1 MPLPTRLVRLLRLGA
16 LPMVFVVVLLAPALF
31 GLRSLGGSDQ
41 LYRQQ
46 PWSNQADVPSSI
58 TGGLTWDTYDFFQPR
73 WIEQRER
80 LIEGDLPLMG
90 DTYAGGEPLAGL
102 PITGML
108 DPLHVPWLLLPPW
121 LAPGFTKALQ
131 LLVAIGF
138 TAGWCRRL
146 GLSRRAGLVGG
157 LVFATSGFVTYWT
170 GWPQSNT
177 AAVIPVVF
185 FAAEGVLQRPTVR
198 RGAGLAL
205 AFGWLLAAGF
215 PALALYTLMVLG
227 PYVCVRLWC
236 THRDGPV
243 RARVPVAWLRRLAVL
258 AGGGALGV
266 MLLAVQLQPLRDL
279 VSFNLAERGGRA
291 GRASEPWRF
300 LTGMVFP
307 HLQGIPN
314 WNEGVLVEPTSGQY
328 YVGIV
333 ALALIAFGCTRRVS
347 RLPRGVRTFLLA
359 AAAYIYAVMF
369 IGGPFLAVL
378 RLVPFFDQNPA
389 ERMNSVAC
397 LLFAVLAAA
406 GAEAWWQR
414 DEGRWPWLRSVALGA
429 GGLLVVGGVA
439 GAVRRWNAIPGAAL
453 VTVLTLL
460 ALAGGSCWMLRGRS
474 ARPWLVR
481 MGIPLLVAVE
491 GFAFI
496 APNLPYIQRDE
507 WFPESSSMSA
517 LSSLQGNDRVDVE
530 RTAHPG
536 VGSVYGLR
544 TAAGHSFITG
554 QWYDL
559 LDAVQPS
566 SSISLT
572 FHRFNFFGEEA
583 TSPILDR
590 LSVRYLLRPVGYLPG
605 VAEPVDV
612 DLAVAEGTEPFF
624 SSGGLASLTISVSAV
639 GPFRGFS
646 VTLPEPVVADMRV
659 SVTVDG
665 EQQLSRPLDSDAGN
679 TQFAVVVAAED
690 RGAAA
695 RTVVTL
701 TVTGYLDFDADGV
714 AAQVIRPIDDGQQLV
729 HVSDGAVWERL
740 DALPRYRWASEAEVI
755 ADGSARVA
763 WLATPQSAN
772 TVVLEAAPTVQPT
785 GDGSVVSVDEAEP
798 EARTIRTDSDGPGLL
813 VIADAYRNG
822 WAAYVDGVETPVVR
836 ADHAL
841 MAVEVPAGEH
851 TVRLEYTPP
860 GWPNAWRLSLLAL
873 LILVALAAL
882 PSREKEPDEH

>member
-1 MPLPTRLVRLLRLGA
+1 Y
-16 LPMVFVVVLLAPALF
+16 
-31 GLRSLGGSDQ
+31 S
-41 LYRQQ
+41 
-46 PWSNQADVPSSI
+46 
-58 TGGLTWDTYDFFQPR
+58 
-73 WIEQRER
+73 
-80 LIEGDLPLMG
+80 
-90 DTYAGGEPLAGL
+90 GGEPLAGL

-108 DPLHVPWLLLPPW
+108 DPLHLPWLLLPSW

-157 LVFATSGFVTYWT
+157 LAFATSGFVTYWT

-185 FAAEGVLQRPTVR
+185 FAAEGVLQKPSAR
-198 RGAGLAL
+198 RAAGLAL

-215 PALALYTLMVLG
+215 PALALYTLMVLV

-236 THRDGPV
+236 TYRSGPV
-243 RARVPVAWLRRLAVL
+243 RARVPVAWLRRMAVL

-291 GRASEPWRF
+291 AKPSEPWRF

-314 WNEGVLVEPTSGQY
+314 WNEGTLVEPTSGQY

-439 GAVRRWNAIPGAAL
+439 VAVRRWNAIPGAAL

-460 ALAGGSCWMLRGRS
+460 ALAGGGWWMLRGRS

-481 MGIPLLVAVE
+481 MGLPLLVAVE

-496 APNLPYIQRDE
+496 APNLPYIRHDQ

-517 LSSLQGNDRVDVE
+517 LASLQGTDRVDVE

-536 VGSVYGLR
+536 VGAVYGLR

-583 TSPILDR
+583 SSPILDR

-605 VAEPVDV
+605 EAESIAVDV
-612 DLAVAEGTEPFF
+612 AVAEGGDSLL
-624 SSGGLASLTISVSAV
+624 SSGNLPSLTISASVV
-639 GPFRGFS
+639 GPFRGFY
-646 VTLPEPVVADMRV
+646 VTLPQPVAAGMRV

-695 RTVVTL
+695 RTMVTL
-701 TVTGYLDFDADGV
+701 TVTGYVDFDADGV
-714 AAQVIRPIDDGQQLV
+714 SAQVVRPVDDGQRLV
-729 HVSDGAVWERL
+729 HVADGAVWERL
-740 DALPRYRWASEAEVI
+740 EALPRYRWASDAEVI
-755 ADGSARVA
+755 EDSDDRVS
-763 WLATPQSAN
+763 WLATSQPAD
-772 TVVLEAAPTVQPT
+772 TVLLETAPSVQPS
-785 GDGSVVSVDEAEP
+785 GEGSVVSIDEAEP
-798 EARTIRTDSDGPGLL
+798 EDRTIRTDSDGPGLL

-822 WAAYVDGVETPVVR
+822 WVAFVDGVETPVVR

-841 MAVEVPAGEH
+841 MAVEVPAGQH
-851 TVRLEYTPP
+851 TIRLEYTPP

-873 LILVALAAL
+873 LVVGLLWLWPLWA
-882 PSREKEPDEH
+882 RRRGTDEH